1 MSPMT
6 LNQNDHHRQA
16 SAAAIRG
23 EKASGPAKYQFPVM
37 RDVRLVRDGPSGSW
51 QVYIGKGHPL
61 PASPVEVALW
71 VELQKAKGQP
81 V

>member
-1 MSPMT
+1 MSGFLIP
-6 LNQNDHHRQA
+6 NDSHKQN

-37 RDVRLVRDGPSGSW
+37 RDVILRKDGVGGSW
-51 QVYIGKGHPL
+51 QVYIGNGNPL

-71 VELQKAKGQP
+71 LENQKLKGLIS
-81 V
+81 